1 MDPFPTQCH
10 IYYIF
15 LGSFILLCQG
25 YLFLLVIQINFLYI
39 VFLVE
44 DEGRGR
50 YNLATKVMSNGVEVI
65 IALDKSTLPGSPQLL
80 RVLPTAIR
88 PITLTPSTVT
98 DHMIMMLPHG
108 LQVCLL

>member
-1 MDPFPTQCH
+1 MEISISLNHVFDFFSFTTD
-10 IYYIF
+10 IIF
-15 LGSFILLCQG
+15 TLSHKFIL
-25 YLFLLVIQINFLYI
+25 FI
-39 VFLVE
+39 VE

-80 RVLPTAIR
+80 RVLPTSIR

-108 LQVCLL
+108 LQVHTRVNNKC

>member
-1 MDPFPTQCH
+1 MILISI
-10 IYYIF
+10 IYTNR
-15 LGSFILLCQG
+15 
-25 YLFLLVIQINFLYI
+25 YL
-39 VFLVE
+39 FLVE

-80 RVLPTAIR
+80 RVLPTSIR

-108 LQVCLL
+108 LQVCA